1 MPHVE
6 VPGARPNIAD
16 SGRTDA
22 PTLLFVHGNVMNLHM
37 RDALVDT
44 LKSQFRCVRWDV
56 QLHGTTSHIMTVP
69 GEHYLGHLPRGGH
82 HRECGSH
89 SRIDQHQQ
97 A

>member
-6 VPGARPNIAD
+6 VRGARPNIAD

-22 PTLLFVHGNVMNLHM
+22 PKLLFVHGNVMNLHM

-44 LKSQFRCVRWDV
+44 VKSQFRCVRSDALV
-56 QLHGTTSHIMTVP
+56 TVP

-82 HRECGSH
+82 HRECSSH